1 MTQSPEW
8 QGKLGAVWAQNA
20 GALDRMLSPVG
31 DVGLD
36 ALGSV
41 AGRFVVDIGC
51 GAGACSVD
59 LARRGARVL
68 GVDLSADLLEVA
80 RGRSRSLDISYH
92 CGDVVS
98 LARDGGLT
106 GAEALFSRC
115 GTMFFD
121 DQAEAWDGI
130 VSGISGLDESHN
142 KSPNKPPCKIVLI
155 AWASV
160 AENDWARLPLALAEP
175 VLGRELTRLP
185 ESGVAGPFGWA
196 EEQHFVPILQ
206 KSGIRNLTWRK
217 VKRDTVCCLGQDGKG
232 GIAGGVEFL
241 LRLGLL
247 ASRLHGIDP
256 DKREQV
262 ARVLA
267 DGLGD
272 SVIDNRLTLSSTAWI
287 IEGEFC

>member
-1 MTQSPEW
+1 MTELPEW

-31 DVGLD
+31 DVGLA

-59 LARRGARVL
+59 LAGRGARVL

-80 RGRSRSLDISYH
+80 RGRSRGLDVSYH
-92 CGDVVS
+92 CGDVVA
-98 LARDGGLT
+98 LARGGGLM

-121 DQAEAWDGI
+121 NQAMAWDAI
-130 VSGISGLDESHN
+130 VSGLGESRPHN
-142 KSPNKPPCKIVLI
+142 NPPCKIVLI

-160 AENDWARLPLALAEP
+160 AENDWARLPMALAEP

-185 ESGVAGPFGWA
+185 DSGVAGPFGWA

-217 VKRDTVCCLGQDGKG
+217 VKRDTVCCLGQDKQGG

-247 ASRLHGIDP
+247 ASRLHGVSP

-262 ARVLA
+262 ARVLM

-272 SVIDNRLTLSSTAWI
+272 SIVNNQLTLSSSAWI
-287 IEGEFC
+287 IEGEL

>member
-1 MTQSPEW
+1 MTESPEW

-31 DVGLD
+31 DIGLD

-51 GAGACSVD
+51 GAGTCSVD

-68 GVDLSADLLEVA
+68 GVDLSEDLLSVA
-80 RGRSRSLDISYH
+80 RGRSRGLDVSYH
-92 CGDVVS
+92 CGDVVA
-98 LARDGGLT
+98 LARGGGLM

-121 DQAEAWDGI
+121 NQAEAWDAI
-130 VSGISGLDESHN
+130 VSGLGESRPH
-142 KSPNKPPCKIVLI
+142 NKPPCKIVLI

-185 ESGVAGPFGWA
+185 DSGVAGPFGWA

-217 VKRDTVCCLGQDGKG
+217 VKRDTVCCLAQDGKG

-247 ASRLHGIDP
+247 ASRLHGVTP

-262 ARVLA
+262 ARALA

-272 SVIDNRLTLSSTAWI
+272 SIVNNQLTLSSTAWI

>member
-1 MTQSPEW
+1 MTESPEW

-31 DVGLD
+31 DVGLA
-36 ALGSV
+36 ALGAV

-68 GVDLSADLLEVA
+68 GVDLSADLLEVLLW
-80 RGRSRSLDISYH
+80 RSRDLDVSYH
-92 CGDVVS
+92 CGDVVA
-98 LARDGGLT
+98 LARGGGLT

-130 VSGISGLDESHN
+130 VSGLGKPE
-142 KSPNKPPCKIVLI
+142 NKPPCKIVLI

-175 VLGRELTRLP
+175 VLGRELTCLP
-185 ESGVAGPFGWA
+185 KSGVAGPFGWA

-247 ASRLHGIDP
+247 ASRLHGVTP

-262 ARVLA
+262 ARVLT

-272 SVIDNRLTLSSTAWI
+272 SIVNNRLTLSSAAWI

>member
-1 MTQSPEW
+1 MTELPEW

-20 GALDRMLSPVG
+20 AALDRMLSPVG

-36 ALGSV
+36 ALGAVS
-41 AGRFVVDIGC
+41 GQFIVDIGC

-59 LARRGARVL
+59 LAGRGARVL
-68 GVDLSADLLEVA
+68 GVDLSADLLKVA
-80 RGRSRSLDISYH
+80 RGRSRGLDVSYH
-92 CGDVVS
+92 CGDAVA
-98 LARDGGLT
+98 LARDGGLM

-121 DQAEAWDGI
+121 NQAEAWDAI
-130 VSGISGLDESHN
+130 VSGLGESR
-142 KSPNKPPCKIVLI
+142 PPCKIVLI

-217 VKRDTVCCLGQDGKG
+217 VKRDTVCCLGQDKQGG

-247 ASRLHGIDP
+247 ASRLHGVAP

-262 ARVLA
+262 ARALA

-272 SVIDNRLTLSSTAWI
+272 SVINNQLTLSSTAWI
-287 IEGEFC
+287 IEGDY